1 MRTMESHSRRPR
13 STATPPLD
21 SGGGDLRRLIQSFI
35 RSNGLLAGD
44 QTPCGHP
51 LAVSH
56 AHALM
61 VLLEAARESKR
72 LTQRELGQVLGID
85 KSNVARLC
93 RRMENAGHVVQSRLA
108 DDGRA
113 RLSSLTALGARVAK
127 NVERSS
133 RDRFRQLMSAIPP
146 GSRAGVLSSLTCLNR
161 ALTSLDTP
169 RKSRPARRRSADN
182 DGDHK

>member
-1 MRTMESHSRRPR
+1 M
-13 STATPPLD
+13 D

-35 RSNGLLAGD
+35 RLNGLLAGD

-61 VLLEAARESKR
+61 VLLEAARGGKR

-93 RRMENAGHVVQSRLA
+93 RRMETAGHVVQSRLA

-113 RLSSLTALGARVAK
+113 RLSSLTTLGTRVAK
-127 NVERSS
+127 DVERSS
-133 RDRFRQLMSAIPP
+133 RDRFRQLTSAIPP
-146 GSRAGVLSSLTCLNR
+146 GSRAKVLSSLTCLNR
-161 ALTSLDTP
+161 ALMSLDTP
-169 RKSRPARRRSADN
+169 KRTRAARRRQAD
-182 DGDHK
+182 